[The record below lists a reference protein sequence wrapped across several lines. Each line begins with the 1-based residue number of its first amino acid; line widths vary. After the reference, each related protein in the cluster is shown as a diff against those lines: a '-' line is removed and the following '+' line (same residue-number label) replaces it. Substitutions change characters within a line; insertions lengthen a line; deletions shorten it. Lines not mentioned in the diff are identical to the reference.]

1 MKFPASVLLVLLL
14 VPVESALCQESPW
27 DKLMK
32 LSPGSKMEV
41 VDAQSG
47 TIQGK
52 LVSIDEQGLTLR
64 RQGGV
69 SETVARADVVSAS
82 VKGPSAKKIALLAL
96 GGSAL
101 GALAGGSHCKGPT
114 DTYYNGTTTYST
126 CRNSNGYYF
135 DGKGGAIGA
144 GAGAALGLL
153 GFAFQSK
160 KILYER
166 SLISEEKDNS
176 SPTSGS
182 EVAQKELSLQ
192 PAHATSGEKGNS
204 APRE

>member
-14 VPVESALCQESPW
+14 VPVESALW
-27 DKLMK
+27 
-32 LSPGSKMEV
+32 
-41 VDAQSG
+41 
-47 TIQGK
+47 
-52 LVSIDEQGLTLR
+52 
-64 RQGGV
+64 
-69 SETVARADVVSAS
+69 
-82 VKGPSAKKIALLAL
+82 
-96 GGSAL
+96 
-101 GALAGGSHCKGPT
+101 
-114 DTYYNGTTTYST
+114 
-126 CRNSNGYYF
+126 NSDGYYF

-160 KILYER
+160 KILHER

-192 PAHATSGEKGNS
+192 PARATSGERGNS